1 MSALARPGALAVAP
15 PDVQEIIWHEAQLLN
30 ERRFE
35 EWLELFTEDAI
46 YWVPERPGQQDGARE
61 PSLAYYDAELLQA
74 HIARLR
80 HPNVYSQK
88 PPSLA
93 TRVVSNILMEKAEQ
107 AGEAA
112 VRATFVMLEY
122 RNFEQRVFGGEL
134 EYRLRRLEGQWRIAR
149 KTVRLVNAG
158 YPFAN
163 LGVPF

>member
-1 MSALARPGALAVAP
+1 MAATPQYRALTVAP
-15 PDVQEIIWHEAQLLN
+15 PDVQEFIWLEAQLLN
-30 ERRFE
+30 GRRFE
-35 EWLELFTEDAI
+35 EWIELFTEDAI
-46 YWVPERPGQQDGARE
+46 YWVPERPGQQDGERE
-61 PSLAYYDAELLQA
+61 LSLAYYDRGLLGA

-80 HPNVYSQK
+80 HPRVYSQQ

-93 TRVVSNILMEKAEQ
+93 TRVVSNILVEPGQED
-107 AGEAA
+107 GTTVHAA
-112 VRATFVMLEY
+112 FVMIEY

-134 EYRLRRLEGQWRIAR
+134 EYRLRRMAGQWRIAR